1 MMLDE
6 PFIRGLLNELGSSNI
21 TLPDIERRLFARLRS
36 SASREDDARSL
47 EGVLAGHLEETLR
60 YAATYE
66 EKARGA
72 APEATLYQRQAEGFH
87 NTAQRTKVL
96 LERLAR
102 DPEWP

>member
-47 EGVLAGHLEETLR
+47 EGVLAGHLEETLPLR
-60 YAATYE
+60 SY
-66 EKARGA
+66 
-72 APEATLYQRQAEGFH
+72 L
-87 NTAQRTKVL
+87 
-96 LERLAR
+96 
-102 DPEWP
+102 